1 MIEPLM
7 TVAEVSR
14 QTRLSKPY
22 IYGLIDR
29 GDLPALRFGTAVRVD
44 PADVKKFISE
54 RRTTNGSSI
63 AEMGRRA
70 SAF

>member
-1 MIEPLM
+1 MTEPLM

-29 GDLPALRFGTAVRVD
+29 GDLPALRFGTAVRID
-44 PADVKKFISE
+44 PADVERFISE
-54 RRTTNGSSI
+54 RRTTRVLMISEAGST
-63 AEMGRRA
+63 R
-70 SAF
+70 